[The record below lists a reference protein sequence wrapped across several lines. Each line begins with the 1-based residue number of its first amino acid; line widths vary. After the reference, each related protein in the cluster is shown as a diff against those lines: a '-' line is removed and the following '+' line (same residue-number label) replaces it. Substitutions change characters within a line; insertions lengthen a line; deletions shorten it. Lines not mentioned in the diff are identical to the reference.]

1 MVFCYY
7 SASENGFFF
16 PCDLDECRES
26 ELGLPDDLIE
36 VSDTEHA
43 ALMDGQDAG
52 KMIAPDADG
61 RPILIDRPAPTSE
74 QLIEIANTEKEQRL
88 NAANTTIAPL
98 QDAVDLGMATDK
110 EKESLEDWKKY
121 RVLLNRVDTSTAP
134 DIEWPVEPSSQ
145 AGK

>member
-1 MVFCYY
+1 
-7 SASENGFFF
+7 
-16 PCDLDECRES
+16 
-26 ELGLPDDLIE
+26 
-36 VSDTEHA
+36 
-43 ALMDGQDAG
+43 MDGQDAG

-61 RPILIDRPAPTSE
+61 RPILINRPAPTSE
-74 QLIEIANTEKEQRL
+74 QLIGIANTEKEQRL
-88 NAANTTIAPL
+88 NAATTTIAPL

-110 EKESLEDWKKY
+110 GKESLEEWKKY